1 VSDKGTPGVLAR
13 DKSSAQRR
21 EWFHGIAIIDASLD
35 KRATNRSLADDP
47 RFAASLS
54 GLDHGLHDDA
64 LDVFSPQ
71 PHTVDAL
78 SNAMLSDV
86 VAAWDAFAAQETPRH
101 SALFHFAEHDRVLND
116 LVSSI
121 TRGDAV
127 VMFTGE
133 RGVGKTTMCRALVD
147 HLDRRILVSFPG
159 PTTSADYL
167 LKTLLV
173 DFGVISDYETA
184 RRRLGSTSREDL
196 LQALDRFLSSLTV
209 LQASALVII
218 DDAHALPV
226 EVLAELC
233 TLCENAADQRL
244 LQIVLAGEPSL
255 TRLLRKGNLRSL
267 DDRVAVRVEFGSLAP
282 SEGPEYIA
290 HRLAATGK
298 SARVHVDDDALREM
312 FVFSDG
318 LPGALNELCDRA
330 AAMGAQLRA
339 GRVDAE
345 IVLHAAHALG
355 IGTKHGSSARW
366 RDRALLVTLLIVMLV
381 AGALGAG
388 WVFRQPL
395 RRAVT
400 QWRGGD
406 PSTSSTAR

>member
-1 VSDKGTPGVLAR
+1 VLAQDKGAR
-13 DKSSAQRR
+13 ARP
-21 EWFHGIAIIDASLD
+21 EWFHGIAIIDAPLD
-35 KRATNRSLADDP
+35 KRATKRSLADDP

-54 GLDHGLHDDA
+54 GLDRGLHDDA
-64 LDVFSPQ
+64 LDVFGSPE

-78 SNAMLSDV
+78 SNAMLSEV
-86 VAAWDAFAAQETPRH
+86 VAAWDAFTAQEAPRH
-101 SALFHFAEHDRVLND
+101 SPLFHFAEHDRVLND
-116 LVSSI
+116 LVASI

-127 VMFTGE
+127 VTLTGE
-133 RGVGKTTMCRALVD
+133 RGVGKTTVCRTLVD
-147 HLDRRILVSFPG
+147 RLGRRILVSFPG
-159 PTTSADYL
+159 PTTSADHL

-173 DFGVISDYETA
+173 DFGVISDHETA

-233 TLCENAADQRL
+233 TLCQDAAGQRQ

-267 DDRVAVRVEFGSLAP
+267 NDRVALRIEFGSLAL

-298 SARVHVDDDALREM
+298 SARVQVDDDALREM
-312 FVFSDG
+312 FVFSGG
-318 LPGALNELCDRA
+318 LPGVLNELCDRA

-345 IVLHAAHALG
+345 VVVDAAHALG
-355 IGTKHGSSARW
+355 IGTEHTSARW
-366 RDRALLVTLLIVMLV
+366 RDRALLTTLLVVMLV
-381 AGALGAG
+381 AGAIGAG
-388 WVFRQPL
+388 WMFRQPL